1 MCFKLHEILKY
12 GRYVGNIFY
21 YDSSF
26 YIGVIRKQNGILGKN
41 RGNPLKLLEK
51 IRVGGKIF
59 GTVGLPET
67 HNFLFLALG
76 QRRESGRK

>member
-26 YIGVIRKQNGILGKN
+26 YIGVIRKQNGILGKTEEI
-41 RGNPLKLLEK
+41 PLNCLKKLGSVVK
-51 IRVGGKIF
+51 F
-59 GTVGLPET
+59 
-67 HNFLFLALG
+67 LG
-76 QRRESGRK
+76 QSGYLKHTTFYFWP